1 MTMNSKPF
9 HESRRQQFLYEDL
22 YEKTRI
28 NQFEI
33 LDVEKN
39 NTELAT
45 QGSEAQTSAYEMI
58 YLEQLWVWMLDYTA
72 GISLEELAPRISAI
86 VDAFETWNEMDQF
99 FQQKAADQFPE
110 YGPYQYTGAP
120 VFSVLSD
127 YEDTLQLLSIAI
139 LLRDFHSIRRIIHA
153 LRSHRGVDGLF
164 EQLVGGYVDDEQAL
178 DNCVLGQPYDT
189 LLQAFY
195 EEDQHAAVELVKEYL
210 NVWYP
215 AMKDHPRWYDG
226 HLRIRKEGHAPYYGY
241 WAFEAGA
248 TAYLL
253 DLDDGQI
260 NHLVYPKD
268 LVDYARKL
276 REEDR
281 YTSEDIDISP
291 HWGRVEGGE
300 SCPRA
305 GFWETPA
312 KSNSRRLFKKD
323 EIMPVFEAS
332 EYGHTIWQWS
342 EEQ

>member
-1 MTMNSKPF
+1 MHSKPF
-9 HESRRQQFLYEDL
+9 QESRRQQFLYEDL
-22 YEKTRI
+22 YEKTRA
-28 NQFEI
+28 NQFVI
-33 LDVEKN
+33 LNVEKD
-39 NTELAT
+39 NTQLAT
-45 QGSEAQTSAYEMI
+45 RGSEAQTSAYEML

-72 GISLEELAPRISAI
+72 GIALEDLAPRISGI

-99 FQQKAADQFPE
+99 FQQKAADEFPE
-110 YGPYQYTGAP
+110 YGPYQYMGAP

-139 LLRDFHSIRRIIHA
+139 LLRDFHSIKRIIHV
-153 LRSHRGVDGLF
+153 LRSHRGMDGLF

-178 DNCVLGQPYDT
+178 DTCVLGQPYDT
-189 LLQAFY
+189 LLQTFY
-195 EEDQHAAVELVKEYL
+195 EEDQHAAVEIVKEYL
-210 NVWYP
+210 KLWYP

-241 WAFEAGA
+241 WAFEAAA
-248 TAYLL
+248 TVYLL
-253 DLDDGQI
+253 DLDDHQI
-260 NHLVYPKD
+260 DHLVYPKD

-281 YTSEDIDISP
+281 YTSLETETPAHS
-291 HWGRVEGGE
+291 GRVEGGHP
-300 SCPRA
+300 CPRT

-312 KSNSRRLFKKD
+312 KTNSRSHFTRGD
-323 EIMPVFEAS
+323 IMPVFEDS

>member
-1 MTMNSKPF
+1 MNNRPF
-9 HESRRQQFLYEDL
+9 RERRRQQFLYEEL
-22 YEKTRI
+22 YEKTRA
-28 NQFEI
+28 NQCV
-33 LDVEKN
+33 LLGVEKDN
-39 NTELAT
+39 IQLAT
-45 QGSEAQTSAYEMI
+45 QASEAQTSAYEMI
-58 YLEQLWVWMLDYTA
+58 YLEQLWLWMLDYTA
-72 GISLEELAPRISAI
+72 GISIEQLAPRIAGI

-99 FQQKAADQFPE
+99 FQQKAADEFPE
-110 YGPYQYTGAP
+110 YGQYQYMGAP

-139 LLRDFHSIRRIIHA
+139 LLRDRHSIKRIIHV
-153 LRSHRGVDGLF
+153 LRSHRGTDGLF

-178 DNCVLGQPYDT
+178 DTCVLGQPYDT

-195 EEDQHAAVELVKEYL
+195 EEDEHAALAIVNEYL
-210 NVWYP
+210 KQWYP

-253 DLDDGQI
+253 DLGDSQI

-281 YTSEDIDISP
+281 YTSQDIDTPPSS
-291 HWGRVEGGE
+291 GRVEGGQP
-300 SCPRA
+300 CPRA

-312 KSNSRRLFKKD
+312 KSNSRSHFKQGD
-323 EIMPVFEAS
+323 IMPVFEAS
-332 EYGHTIWQWS
+332 HYGHTIWQWS